1 MLENVFAGPD
11 GIAAR
16 LVALLGGV
24 GRIKIRWDESGAY
37 EIREIP
43 YAVVD
48 ERDAE
53 GPSPTPG
60 GRTWETNAV
69 SNGLRRLEA
78 LFSCYVPS
86 SSLDAKPR
94 VGIDLF
100 CVDDRDYSIERV
112 DCVRAG
118 GEVVLYQ
125 LTCSRR

>member
-1 MLENVFAGPD
+1 MLESVFAGSD

-16 LVALLGGV
+16 LVELLGGV
-24 GRIKIRWDESGAY
+24 GQIKIRWDESGAY
-37 EIREIP
+37 EIRAVP
-43 YAVVD
+43 YALAE

-78 LFSCYVPS
+78 LFSCYVPA
-86 SSLDAKPR
+86 SSLDARPR

-100 CVDDRDYSIERV
+100 RADDRDYTIERV

-118 GEVVLYQ
+118 SEVVLYK